1 MKKPLLTIGT
11 KEINKDKVLEI
22 LGDITW
28 FMGILI
34 LQTHKYDD
42 VATKKDAEVSAIMM
56 HSLSDALGFSEDD
69 ITAIIT
75 YSDNK
80 LNEINDKTPIS
91 MHSNEEEE

>member
-1 MKKPLLTIGT
+1 MN
-11 KEINKDKVLEI
+11 KELVLEI

-34 LQTHKYDD
+34 LQSHKYDD
-42 VATKKDAEVSAIMM
+42 IATKKDAEIAATMM
-56 HSLSDALGFSEDD
+56 RDLSNALGFSEDD

-80 LNEINDKTPIS
+80 LNVQIKD
-91 MHSNEEEE
+91 EEE

>member
-1 MKKPLLTIGT
+1 MN
-11 KEINKDKVLEI
+11 KELVLEI

-34 LQTHKYDD
+34 LQSHKYDD
-42 VATKKDAEVSAIMM
+42 IATKKDAEVAATMM
-56 HSLSDALGFSEDD
+56 RDLSNALEFSEDD

-80 LNEINDKTPIS
+80 LNVQIKD
-91 MHSNEEEE
+91 EEE

>member
-1 MKKPLLTIGT
+1 MN
-11 KEINKDKVLEI
+11 KELVLEI

-42 VATKKDAEVSAIMM
+42 VATKKDAEVAATMM
-56 HSLSDALGFSEDD
+56 RDLSNALGFSEDD

-80 LNEINDKTPIS
+80 LNVQIKDE
-91 MHSNEEEE
+91 

>member
-1 MKKPLLTIGT
+1 MN
-11 KEINKDKVLEI
+11 KELVLEI

-34 LQTHKYDD
+34 LQTHKYNDI
-42 VATKKDAEVSAIMM
+42 ATKKDAEIAARMM
-56 HSLSDALGFSEDD
+56 HSLSVALGFSQDD

-80 LNEINDKTPIS
+80 LNEVSGGLPIS

>member
-1 MKKPLLTIGT
+1 MN
-11 KEINKDKVLEI
+11 KELVLEI

-34 LQTHKYDD
+34 LQSHKYDD
-42 VATKKDAEVSAIMM
+42 VATKKDAEVAATMM
-56 HSLSDALGFSEDD
+56 RDLSNALGFSEDD

-80 LNEINDKTPIS
+80 LNEVSGGLPIS

>member
-1 MKKPLLTIGT
+1 MN
-11 KEINKDKVLEI
+11 KELVLEI

-34 LQTHKYDD
+34 LQTHKYND
-42 VATKKDAEVSAIMM
+42 VATKKDAEIAARMM
-56 HSLSDALGFSEDD
+56 HSLSDALGFNEDD

-80 LNEINDKTPIS
+80 LNEVNDKAPIS

>member
-1 MKKPLLTIGT
+1 MN
-11 KEINKDKVLEI
+11 KELVLEI

-42 VATKKDAEVSAIMM
+42 VATKKDAEVAATMM
-56 HSLSDALGFSEDD
+56 RDLSNALGFSEDD

-80 LNEINDKTPIS
+80 LNVQIKD
-91 MHSNEEEE
+91 EEE

>member
-1 MKKPLLTIGT
+1 MN
-11 KEINKDKVLEI
+11 KELVLEI

-42 VATKKDAEVSAIMM
+42 VATKKDAEVAATMM
-56 HSLSDALGFSEDD
+56 RDLSNALEFSEDD

-80 LNEINDKTPIS
+80 LNVQIKD
-91 MHSNEEEE
+91 EEE

>member
-1 MKKPLLTIGT
+1 MN
-11 KEINKDKVLEI
+11 KELVLEI

-34 LQTHKYDD
+34 LQSHKYDD
-42 VATKKDAEVSAIMM
+42 IATKKDAEVAATMM
-56 HSLSDALGFSEDD
+56 RDLSNALGFSEDD

-80 LNEINDKTPIS
+80 LNQIKD
-91 MHSNEEEE
+91 EEE

>member
-1 MKKPLLTIGT
+1 MN
-11 KEINKDKVLEI
+11 KELVLEI

-34 LQTHKYDD
+34 LQTHKYNHI
-42 VATKKDAEVSAIMM
+42 ATKRDAELAATMM
-56 HSLSDALGFSEDD
+56 RDLSNALGFSEDD

-80 LNEINDKTPIS
+80 LNVQIKD
-91 MHSNEEEE
+91 EEE

>member
-1 MKKPLLTIGT
+1 MN
-11 KEINKDKVLEI
+11 KELVLEI

-34 LQTHKYDD
+34 LQSHKYDD
-42 VATKKDAEVSAIMM
+42 VATKKDAEVAARMM

-80 LNEINDKTPIS
+80 LNQIKD
-91 MHSNEEEE
+91 EEE

>member
-1 MKKPLLTIGT
+1 MN
-11 KEINKDKVLEI
+11 KELVLEI

-42 VATKKDAEVSAIMM
+42 VATKKDAEVAATMM
-56 HSLSDALGFSEDD
+56 RDLSNALGFSEDD

-80 LNEINDKTPIS
+80 LNQIKD
-91 MHSNEEEE
+91 EEE

>member
-1 MKKPLLTIGT
+1 M
-11 KEINKDKVLEI
+11 NKDKVLEI

-34 LQTHKYDD
+34 LQSHKYDD
-42 VATKKDAEVSAIMM
+42 IATKKDAEVAATMM
-56 HSLSDALGFSEDD
+56 RDLSNALEFSEDD

-80 LNEINDKTPIS
+80 LNVQIKD
-91 MHSNEEEE
+91 EEE

>member
-1 MKKPLLTIGT
+1 MN
-11 KEINKDKVLEI
+11 KELVLEI

-34 LQTHKYDD
+34 LQSHKYDD
-42 VATKKDAEVSAIMM
+42 VATKKDAEVAATMM
-56 HSLSDALGFSEDD
+56 RDLSNALGFSEDD

-80 LNEINDKTPIS
+80 LNVQIKY
-91 MHSNEEEE
+91 EEE

>member
-1 MKKPLLTIGT
+1 MN
-11 KEINKDKVLEI
+11 KELVLEI

-34 LQTHKYDD
+34 LQSHKYDD
-42 VATKKDAEVSAIMM
+42 IATKKDAEVAATMM
-56 HSLSDALGFSEDD
+56 RDLSNALGFSEDD

-80 LNEINDKTPIS
+80 LNVQIKD
-91 MHSNEEEE
+91 EEE